1 MRGMDNFDFVL
12 CKINFEVESGILM
25 IVNNNF
31 WKCLVKLKNK

>member
-1 MRGMDNFDFVL
+1 MRGMDNFDFVF
-12 CKINFEVESGILM
+12 CKINFEVEIGILM